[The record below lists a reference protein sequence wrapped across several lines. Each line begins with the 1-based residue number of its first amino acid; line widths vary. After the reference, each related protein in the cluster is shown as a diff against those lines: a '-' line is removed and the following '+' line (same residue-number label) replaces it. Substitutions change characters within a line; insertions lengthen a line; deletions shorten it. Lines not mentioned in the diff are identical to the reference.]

1 MSTTVSGKPWTTTS
15 ATSASSLA
23 SSTSSSTSSTSAAAT
38 LSSAFSF
45 TSGYSSSWLSS
56 TALKFRSNLS
66 NGYQLE
72 AQGSSTGYA
81 ATVGTALNDNG
92 LQQVFF
98 NSIGIPEDY
107 VSCTQHAAGTPH
119 LDCKV
124 NDVLQQAIVC
134 DDNWNNL
141 YLVAVGDSYPE

>member
-1 MSTTVSGKPWTTTS
+1 MDHHIRD
-15 ATSASSLA
+15 
-23 SSTSSSTSSTSAAAT
+23 
-38 LSSAFSF
+38 F
-45 TSGYSSSWLSS
+45 SWLPGLVYLKQYQQHFCSCNLELGFFFHFRPFVFLAFGRRC
-56 TALKFRSNLS
+56 TAFKFRSNLS
-66 NGYQLE
+66 NGYLLE

-98 NSIGIPEDY
+98 NSIGVSEDY
-107 VSCTQHAAGTPH
+107 VSCTQNAAGTPH

-141 YLVAVGDSYPE
+141 YLVAIGDSYPE